1 MYGPK
6 TNLVSD
12 NLPLSTLKRKSGLS
26 KTLARKTRRKMD
38 TAVVDIFDMAGKL
51 ASALEVLFLLIT
63 LLFPFELFTDYLCVV
78 LGINWS
84 TSTKQHC

>member
-1 MYGPK
+1 
-6 TNLVSD
+6 
-12 NLPLSTLKRKSGLS
+12 
-26 KTLARKTRRKMD
+26 MD

-78 LGINWS
+78 LRINWS